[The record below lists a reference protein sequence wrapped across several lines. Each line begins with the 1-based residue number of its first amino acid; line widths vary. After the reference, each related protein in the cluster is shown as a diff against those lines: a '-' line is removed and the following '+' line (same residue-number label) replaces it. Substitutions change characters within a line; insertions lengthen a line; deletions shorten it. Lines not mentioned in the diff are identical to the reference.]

1 MPPGGEGKIKL
12 RIRTKGYHG
21 NIQKSARVY
30 TNDPNNKVVRLRV
43 KAFVKTPI
51 YISSRHVNLYGK
63 EYQTL
68 ITVVEV
74 RAELDRPL
82 KLTPVHFNLAEKL
95 SYTIQEIE
103 KGRKFRI
110 RFTSIPGPAQAY
122 HGILKIKTNY
132 PEKPEIVLRI
142 RGSIRKAS

>member
-1 MPPGGEGKIKL
+1 M
-12 RIRTKGYHG
+12 
-21 NIQKSARVY
+21 
-30 TNDPNNKVVRLRV
+30 
-43 KAFVKTPI
+43 
-51 YISSRHVNLYGK
+51 
-63 EYQTL
+63 
-68 ITVVEV
+68 
-74 RAELDRPL
+74 
-82 KLTPVHFNLAEKL
+82 PVHFNLAEKL